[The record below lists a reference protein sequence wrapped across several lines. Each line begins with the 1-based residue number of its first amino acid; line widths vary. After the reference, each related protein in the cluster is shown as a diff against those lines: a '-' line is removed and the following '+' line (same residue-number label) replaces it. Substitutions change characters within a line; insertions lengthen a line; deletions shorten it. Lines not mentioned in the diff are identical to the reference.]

1 MRDVK
6 DILYDFSIALE
17 DNDYVEMIDLIKEM
31 KDTDPS
37 FVDLMLNSIEEDE

>member
-1 MRDVK
+1 MRDVR
-6 DILYDFSIALE
+6 DILYDFKIALE

>member
-1 MRDVK
+1 MRNVK
-6 DILYDFSIALE
+6 DILYDFNIALE

>member
-6 DILYDFSIALE
+6 NILYDFNIALE
-17 DNDYVEMIDLIKEM
+17 NNDYIEMTDLIKEM

>member
-1 MRDVK
+1 MSVLVL
-6 DILYDFSIALE
+6 ILGFIF
-17 DNDYVEMIDLIKEM
+17 LIKEM

>member
-31 KDTDPS
+31 KGTDPS